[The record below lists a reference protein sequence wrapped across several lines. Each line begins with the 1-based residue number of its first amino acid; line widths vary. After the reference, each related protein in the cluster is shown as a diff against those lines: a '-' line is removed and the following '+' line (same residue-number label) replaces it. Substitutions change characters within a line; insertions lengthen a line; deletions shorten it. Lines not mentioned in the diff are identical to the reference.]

1 MAIFIPD
8 LFGSYVDGRE
18 KAIDSNWKDMQNYN
32 SVLTGQ
38 LSNAKT
44 MATFDSDVAEKA
56 GQADSAVAKG
66 AEDLSSAKNSTYLNE
81 LMNMILHS
89 GDLGKALA
97 LANYQGLYTNA
108 WASPQLTRNS
118 VSQSNDTTRRSSIYT
133 GKYGDFLNAG
143 LEGQQLGNEETK
155 LKIGIYKEHPEYLG
169 GYGWGGYGK
178 PGDMTWTLSDE
189 TNSYSPG
196 GSSSLMDAYGNA
208 TDMWGHKYHVN
219 TDSEQ
224 GNANVNKDENS
235 GQGN

>member
-32 SVLTGQ
+32 GVLGGQ
-38 LSNAKT
+38 LQNAKT

-81 LMNMILHS
+81 LMNRILHS

-118 VSQSNDTTRRSSIYT
+118 VSQSNDATQRSSMYT

-143 LEGQQLGNEETK
+143 LEGAQLGNESAK
-155 LKIGIYKEHPEYLG
+155 LQIGIYKEHPEYLG
-169 GYGWGGYGK
+169 GYGWGGYGGK
-178 PGDMTWTLSDE
+178 PGDTTWTTS
-189 TNSYSPG
+189 TNWDSY
-196 GSSSLMDAYGNA
+196 MD
-208 TDMWGHKYHVN
+208 
-219 TDSEQ
+219 
-224 GNANVNKDENS
+224 S
-235 GQGN
+235 GQGADTEDNDQGNGINLKNSKAGQDFLNGGF

>member
-32 SVLTGQ
+32 GVLAGQ
-38 LSNAKT
+38 LQNAKT

-81 LMNMILHS
+81 LMNRILHS

-118 VSQSNDTTRRSSIYT
+118 VSQSNDATQRSSMYT

-143 LEGQQLGNEETK
+143 LEGQQLGNESAK
-155 LKIGIYKEHPEYLG
+155 LQIGIYREHPEYLG
-169 GYGWGGYGK
+169 GYGWGGYGGK
-178 PGDMTWTLSDE
+178 PGDTTWTTS
-189 TNSYSPG
+189 TNWDSY
-196 GSSSLMDAYGNA
+196 MD
-208 TDMWGHKYHVN
+208 
-219 TDSEQ
+219 
-224 GNANVNKDENS
+224 S
-235 GQGN
+235 GQGADTEDNDQGNGINLKNSKSGQNFLNGGF

>member
-18 KAIDSNWKDMQNYN
+18 KAIDSNWKDFTNYN
-32 SVLTGQ
+32 ESLKGQ
-38 LSNAKT
+38 LQNAKT

-81 LMNMILHS
+81 LMNRILHS

-118 VSQSNDTTRRSSIYT
+118 VSQSNDTTRRSSMYT

-143 LEGQQLGNEETK
+143 LEGEQLGNEEAK
-155 LKIGIYKEHPEYLG
+155 LRIGIYKEHPEYLG
-169 GYGWGGYGK
+169 GYGWGGYGGK
-178 PGDMTWTLSDE
+178 PGDTTWTTS
-189 TNSYSPG
+189 TNWDSY
-196 GSSSLMDAYGNA
+196 MD
-208 TDMWGHKYHVN
+208 
-219 TDSEQ
+219 
-224 GNANVNKDENS
+224 S
-235 GQGN
+235 GQGADTEDNDQGNGINLKNSKSGQNFLNGGF

>member
-8 LFGSYVDGRE
+8 LFGSYVAGRE
-18 KAIDSNWKDMQNYN
+18 KAIDSNWKDFTNYN
-32 SVLTGQ
+32 ESLKGQ
-38 LSNAKT
+38 LLNAKT
-44 MATFDSDVAEKA
+44 MATFDSDVAQKA
-56 GQADSAVAKG
+56 GEADKATAQG
-66 AEDLSSAKNSTYLNE
+66 AEALSSAKNSTYLNE

-97 LANYQGLYTNA
+97 LANYQGLYANA
-108 WASPQLTRNS
+108 AASPRLTQNS
-118 VSQSNDTTRRSSIYT
+118 LSQSDDTTRRSSMYT

-143 LEGQQLGNEETK
+143 LEGQQLGNEEAK
-155 LKIGIYKEHPEYLG
+155 LRIGIYKEHPEYLG

-178 PGDMTWTLSDE
+178 PGDTTWTLSSE

-224 GNANVNKDENS
+224 GNADANKDENS
-235 GQGN
+235 GQGD

>member
-32 SVLTGQ
+32 GVLTGQ

-81 LMNMILHS
+81 LMNRILHS

-118 VSQSNDTTRRSSIYT
+118 VSQSNDATQRSSMYT

-143 LEGQQLGNEETK
+143 LEGQQLGNESAK
-155 LKIGIYKEHPEYLG
+155 LQIGIYKEHPEYLG
-169 GYGWGGYGK
+169 GYGWGGYGGK
-178 PGDMTWTLSDE
+178 PGDTTWTTS
-189 TNSYSPG
+189 TNWDSY
-196 GSSSLMDAYGNA
+196 MD
-208 TDMWGHKYHVN
+208 
-219 TDSEQ
+219 
-224 GNANVNKDENS
+224 S
-235 GQGN
+235 GQGADTEDNDQGNGINLKNSKSGQDFLNGGF

>member
-32 SVLTGQ
+32 GVLTGQ

-81 LMNMILHS
+81 LMNRILHS

-118 VSQSNDTTRRSSIYT
+118 VSQSNDATQRSSMYT

-143 LEGQQLGNEETK
+143 LEGQQLGNESAK
-155 LKIGIYKEHPEYLG
+155 LQIGIYREHPEYLG
-169 GYGWGGYGK
+169 GYGWGGYGGK
-178 PGDMTWTLSDE
+178 PGDTTWTTS
-189 TNSYSPG
+189 TNWDSY
-196 GSSSLMDAYGNA
+196 MD
-208 TDMWGHKYHVN
+208 
-219 TDSEQ
+219 
-224 GNANVNKDENS
+224 S
-235 GQGN
+235 GQGADTEDNDQGNGINLKNSKSGQDFLNGGF

>member
-32 SVLTGQ
+32 GVLGGQ
-38 LSNAKT
+38 LQNAKT

-81 LMNMILHS
+81 LMNRILHS

-118 VSQSNDTTRRSSIYT
+118 VSQSNDATQRSSMYT

-143 LEGQQLGNEETK
+143 LEGQRLGNESAK
-155 LKIGIYKEHPEYLG
+155 LQIGIYKEHPEYLG
-169 GYGWGGYGK
+169 GYGWGGYGGK
-178 PGDMTWTLSDE
+178 PGDTTWTTS
-189 TNSYSPG
+189 TNWDSY
-196 GSSSLMDAYGNA
+196 MD
-208 TDMWGHKYHVN
+208 
-219 TDSEQ
+219 
-224 GNANVNKDENS
+224 S
-235 GQGN
+235 GQGADTEDNDQGNGINLKNSKAGQDFLNGGF

>member
-32 SVLTGQ
+32 GVLGGQ
-38 LSNAKT
+38 LQNAKT

-81 LMNMILHS
+81 LMNRILHS

-118 VSQSNDTTRRSSIYT
+118 VSQSNDATQRSRAYT
-133 GKYGDFLNAG
+133 GVYPQFLQTG
-143 LEGQQLGNEETK
+143 LEGAQLGNESAK
-155 LKIGIYKEHPEYLG
+155 LQIGIYKEHPEYLG
-169 GYGWGGYGK
+169 GYGWGGYGGK
-178 PGDMTWTLSDE
+178 PGDTTWTTS
-189 TNSYSPG
+189 TNWDSY
-196 GSSSLMDAYGNA
+196 MD
-208 TDMWGHKYHVN
+208 
-219 TDSEQ
+219 
-224 GNANVNKDENS
+224 S
-235 GQGN
+235 GQGADTEDNDQGNGINLKNSKSGQNFLNGGF

>member
-38 LSNAKT
+38 LQNAKT
-44 MATFDSDVAEKA
+44 MATFDSEVAEKA

-97 LANYQGLYTNA
+97 LANYQGLYANA
-108 WASPQLTRNS
+108 AASPRLTQNA
-118 VSQSNDTTRRSSIYT
+118 VSQSNDATQRSSMYT

-143 LEGQQLGNEETK
+143 LEGQQLGNESAK
-155 LKIGIYKEHPEYLG
+155 LQIGIYREHPEYLG
-169 GYGWGGYGK
+169 GYGWGGYGGK
-178 PGDMTWTLSDE
+178 PGDTTWTTS
-189 TNSYSPG
+189 TNWDSY
-196 GSSSLMDAYGNA
+196 MD
-208 TDMWGHKYHVN
+208 
-219 TDSEQ
+219 
-224 GNANVNKDENS
+224 S
-235 GQGN
+235 GQGADTEDNDQGNGINLKNSKSGQDFLNGGF

>member
-18 KAIDSNWKDMQNYN
+18 KAIDSNWKDFTNYN
-32 SVLTGQ
+32 ESLKGQ
-38 LSNAKT
+38 LQNAKT

-81 LMNMILHS
+81 LMNRILHS

-118 VSQSNDTTRRSSIYT
+118 VSQSNDATQRSSMYT

-143 LEGQQLGNEETK
+143 LEGQQLGNESAK
-155 LKIGIYKEHPEYLG
+155 LQIGIYREHPEYLA
-169 GYGWGGYGK
+169 GYGWGGYGGK
-178 PGDMTWTLSDE
+178 PGDTTWTTS
-189 TNSYSPG
+189 TNWDSY
-196 GSSSLMDAYGNA
+196 MD
-208 TDMWGHKYHVN
+208 
-219 TDSEQ
+219 
-224 GNANVNKDENS
+224 S
-235 GQGN
+235 GQGADTEDNDQGNGINLKNSKSGQDFLNGGF

>member
-18 KAIDSNWKDMQNYN
+18 KAIDSNWKDFTNYN
-32 SVLTGQ
+32 ESLKGQ
-38 LSNAKT
+38 LQNAKT
-44 MATFDSDVAEKA
+44 MATFDSDVAQKA
-56 GQADSAVAKG
+56 GEADSAVAKG

-118 VSQSNDTTRRSSIYT
+118 VSQSNDATQRSSMYT

-143 LEGQQLGNEETK
+143 LEGAQLGNESAK
-155 LKIGIYKEHPEYLG
+155 LQIGIYREHPEYLG

-178 PGDMTWTLSDE
+178 PGDTTWTTS
-189 TNSYSPG
+189 TNWDSY
-196 GSSSLMDAYGNA
+196 MD
-208 TDMWGHKYHVN
+208 
-219 TDSEQ
+219 
-224 GNANVNKDENS
+224 S
-235 GQGN
+235 GQGADTEDDDQGNGINLKNSKSGQDFLNGGF

>member
-18 KAIDSNWKDMQNYN
+18 KAIDSNWKDFTNYN
-32 SVLTGQ
+32 ESLKGQ

-66 AEDLSSAKNSTYLNE
+66 AEDLSSAKNTTYLNE
-81 LMNMILHS
+81 LMNHILHS

-118 VSQSNDTTRRSSIYT
+118 VSQSNDATRRSSIYT
-133 GKYGDFLNAG
+133 GKYGDILNAE
-143 LEGQQLGNEETK
+143 LEGQQAGNEMRK
-155 LKIGIYKEHPEYLG
+155 LQYSIYKEHPEYLG
-169 GYGWGGYGK
+169 GYGWYGGAGT
-178 PGDMTWTLSDE
+178 PGDTTWTTSTE
-189 TNSYSPG
+189 WTSY
-196 GSSSLMDAYGNA
+196 
-208 TDMWGHKYHVN
+208 TDPDG
-219 TDSEQ
+219 Q
-224 GNANVNKDENS
+224 GNAAGS
-235 GQGN
+235 GGQGNAAGSGGQGSAASVSDMWKNKKGLGL

>member
-32 SVLTGQ
+32 SVLGGQ
-38 LSNAKT
+38 LGNAKT

-81 LMNMILHS
+81 LMNRILHS

-108 WASPQLTRNS
+108 WASPQLTRNT
-118 VSQSNDTTRRSSIYT
+118 VSQSNDTTQRSSMYT

-143 LEGQQLGNEETK
+143 LEGQQLGNEEAK
-155 LKIGIYKEHPEYLG
+155 LRIGVYKEHPEYLG
-169 GYGWGGYGK
+169 GYGWGGYGGK
-178 PGDMTWTLSDE
+178 PGDTTWTTS
-189 TNSYSPG
+189 TNWDSY
-196 GSSSLMDAYGNA
+196 MD
-208 TDMWGHKYHVN
+208 
-219 TDSEQ
+219 
-224 GNANVNKDENS
+224 S
-235 GQGN
+235 GQGADTEDNDQGNGINLKNSKSGQNFLNGGF

>member
-18 KAIDSNWKDMQNYN
+18 KAIDSNWKDFTNYN
-32 SVLTGQ
+32 ESLKGQ

-81 LMNMILHS
+81 LMNRILHS

-118 VSQSNDTTRRSSIYT
+118 VSQSNDATQRSSMYT

-143 LEGQQLGNEETK
+143 LEGQRLGNEAAK
-155 LKIGIYKEHPEYLG
+155 LQIGIYKEHPEYLG
-169 GYGWGGYGK
+169 GYGWGGYGGK
-178 PGDMTWTLSDE
+178 PGDTTWTTSANWD
-189 TNSYSPG
+189 SY
-196 GSSSLMDAYGNA
+196 MD
-208 TDMWGHKYHVN
+208 
-219 TDSEQ
+219 
-224 GNANVNKDENS
+224 S
-235 GQGN
+235 GQGADTEDDDQGNGINLKNSKSGQNFLNGGF

>member
-32 SVLTGQ
+32 GVLTGQ

-81 LMNMILHS
+81 LMNRILHS

-118 VSQSNDTTRRSSIYT
+118 VSQSNDTTQRSSMYT

-143 LEGQQLGNEETK
+143 LEGQQLGNEESK
-155 LKIGIYKEHPEYLG
+155 LRIGIYKEHPEYLG
-169 GYGWGGYGK
+169 GYGWGGYGGK
-178 PGDMTWTLSDE
+178 PGDTTWTTS
-189 TNSYSPG
+189 TNWDSY
-196 GSSSLMDAYGNA
+196 MD
-208 TDMWGHKYHVN
+208 
-219 TDSEQ
+219 
-224 GNANVNKDENS
+224 S
-235 GQGN
+235 GQGADTEDNDQGNGINLKNSKSGQNFLNGGF

>member
-18 KAIDSNWKDMQNYN
+18 KAIDSNWKDFTNYN
-32 SVLTGQ
+32 ESLKGQ
-38 LSNAKT
+38 LQNAKT

-81 LMNMILHS
+81 LMNRILHS

-118 VSQSNDTTRRSSIYT
+118 VSQSNDATQRSSMYT

-143 LEGQQLGNEETK
+143 LEGQQLGNESAK
-155 LKIGIYKEHPEYLG
+155 LQIGIYREHPEYLA

-178 PGDMTWTLSDE
+178 PGDTTWTTSANWD
-189 TNSYSPG
+189 SY
-196 GSSSLMDAYGNA
+196 MD
-208 TDMWGHKYHVN
+208 
-219 TDSEQ
+219 
-224 GNANVNKDENS
+224 S
-235 GQGN
+235 GQGADTEDNDQGNGINLKNSKSGQDFLNGGF